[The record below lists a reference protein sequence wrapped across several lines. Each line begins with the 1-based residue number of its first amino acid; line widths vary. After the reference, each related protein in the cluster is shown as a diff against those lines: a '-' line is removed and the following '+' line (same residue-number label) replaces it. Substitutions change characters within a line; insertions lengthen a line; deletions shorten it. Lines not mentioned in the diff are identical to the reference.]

1 MNYFFCRDIKN
12 QVPSGF
18 GYGVPMAL
26 MACGPPMPLM
36 AGGPP
41 MPLMACGAPMAMPQM
56 MCLRSAQLCSGFS
69 SVKKAAF
76 YANDDLDCVSTEE
89 ADLQCDEMEA
99 SDEMDADDN
108 EEVQDDV
115 VGIEWSSYDGAN
127 VSKKVEEDKLTT
139 LIDLQS
145 SDGHFRW
152 DDAVAGYLGSTKAEL
167 MSKRADAAIS
177 DDIWIT
183 AVLIAMLESM
193 AEDKDLWEL
202 VVLKAKKFL
211 AKTMAK
217 DQMEK
222 LLTAAAGI
230 LKSP

>member
-1 MNYFFCRDIKN
+1 
-12 QVPSGF
+12 
-18 GYGVPMAL
+18 MAL
-26 MACGPPMPLM
+26 MACGPPMPLMAGGPPMPLM

-41 MPLMACGAPMAMPQM
+41 MPLMACGAPMAMPQL
-56 MCLRSAQLCSGFS
+56 MCLRSAPLCGGGGRL
-69 SVKKAAF
+69 KKAAF
-76 YANDDLDCVSTEE
+76 YDDLDCVSTEE

-115 VGIEWSSYDGAN
+115 AGIEWSSYDGAN

-152 DDAVAGYLGSTKAEL
+152 DDAVAGYLGSTKDEL

-193 AEDKDLWEL
+193 AADKDLWEL

-211 AKTMAK
+211 AKTMNQ

-222 LLTAAAGI
+222 LLAAAASV
-230 LKSP
+230 LQSSS

>member
-1 MNYFFCRDIKN
+1 
-12 QVPSGF
+12 
-18 GYGVPMAL
+18 MAL
-26 MACGPPMPLM
+26 MACGPPMPLMAGGPPMPLM

-41 MPLMACGAPMAMPQM
+41 MPLMACGAPMAMPQL
-56 MCLRSAQLCSGFS
+56 MCLRSAPLCGGGGRL
-69 SVKKAAF
+69 KKAAF
-76 YANDDLDCVSTEE
+76 YDDLDCVSTEE

-115 VGIEWSSYDGAN
+115 AGIEWSSYDGAN

-152 DDAVAGYLGSTKAEL
+152 DDVVAGFLGSTKEEV
-167 MSKRADAAIS
+167 MSKRPAVAGS
-177 DDIWIT
+177 DDIWIS